1 MPDSDVS
8 DVGFAEFVA
17 VLLVETLDSIVASH
31 ASQEDRLRALEA
43 AADVTAEE
51 VAATSITGGMVD
63 LTLVELFPDGK
74 GGTIVTVGGPTPP
87 PEVLTELDVTLPQ
100 RDGGLTSG
108 DVSAIR
114 NAVALFLARR
124 HLESVQEV
132 RRRGV
137 PRVLV
142 DGGTLRA
149 KLAFSTVRRTTNE
162 PSAARR
168 LAPGLSPA
176 VTRTVLGSLPASR
189 IGDLIGPRATILRP
203 EVLDGI
209 RDLRLR
215 VRPPLATP
223 EPGEPADRADIFGEI
238 EIRFRTE
245 A

>member
-31 ASQEDRLRALEA
+31 ASQEDRLRALDA
-43 AADVTAEE
+43 AADMTPEE

-63 LTLVELFPDGK
+63 LTLVELFPDGT
-74 GGTIVTVGGPTPP
+74 GGTTVAVGGPTPGS
-87 PEVLTELDVTLPQ
+87 ETLTELGITLPVC
-100 RDGGLTSG
+100 DGGLSTG
-108 DVSAIR
+108 DVSSIR
-114 NAVALFLARR
+114 NAIALVLARR

-142 DGGTLRA
+142 DGGTVRA
-149 KLAFSTVRRTTNE
+149 KLAFSTVRTKT
-162 PSAARR
+162 PQPTPARR
-168 LAPGLSPA
+168 VAPGLSPA
-176 VTRTVLGSLPASR
+176 VTRSVLEGIPLTRLS
-189 IGDLIGPRATILRP
+189 DLIGPRATILRP

-215 VRPPLATP
+215 VRPPVASTQ
-223 EPGEPADRADIFGEI
+223 PGEPAERAEIFGEV

-245 A
+245 D

>member
-1 MPDSDVS
+1 MPESTVS

-43 AADVTAEE
+43 AADFTAEE
-51 VAATSITGGMVD
+51 VAATSITAGMVD

-74 GGTIVTVGGPTPP
+74 GGTSVVVGGPSPSQD
-87 PEVLTELDVTLPQ
+87 VLAELGVTVPR
-100 RDGGLTSG
+100 RDGGLSSG
-108 DVSAIR
+108 DVGAIR
-114 NAVALFLARR
+114 NAVALLLARR

-137 PRVLV
+137 PRVVV

-149 KLAFSTVRRTTNE
+149 KLAFTTTRRADTT
-162 PSAARR
+162 PATPRRAGAGLTPAA
-168 LAPGLSPA
+168 
-176 VTRTVLGSLPASR
+176 TRDVLGSLPVSR
-189 IGDLIGPRATILRP
+189 IGDLLGPRATVLRP

-215 VRPPLATP
+215 VRPPETNP
-223 EPGEPADRADIFGEI
+223 EPGTPVEKADVFGEI

-245 A
+245 L

>member
-43 AADVTAEE
+43 AAEVTAEE

-74 GGTIVTVGGPTPP
+74 GGTTITVGGATPSP
-87 PEVLTELDVTLPQ
+87 DVLTELDVSLPE
-100 RDGGLTSG
+100 RDGGLSSG
-108 DVSAIR
+108 DVGAIR

-149 KLAFSTVRRTTNE
+149 KLAFSTARRTVSE
-162 PSAARR
+162 PSASRR
-168 LAPGLSPA
+168 PTPGLSPA
-176 VTRTVLGSLPASR
+176 LSRSVLGSLPASR
-189 IGDLIGPRATILRP
+189 IGDLVGPRATILRP
-203 EVLDGI
+203 EILDGI

-215 VRPPLATP
+215 VRPPMTTP
-223 EPGEPADRADIFGEI
+223 EPGGPTDRADIFGEI

>member
-1 MPDSDVS
+1 MPESTVS

-43 AADVTAEE
+43 TADLTAEE
-51 VAATSITGGMVD
+51 VAATSITAGMVD
-63 LTLVELFPDGK
+63 LTLVELFPDGQ
-74 GGTIVTVGGPTPP
+74 GGTSVVVGGPTPAP
-87 PEVLTELDVTLPQ
+87 DVLAELEVKVPR
-100 RDGGLTSG
+100 RDAGLTSG
-108 DVSAIR
+108 DVGMIR
-114 NAVALFLARR
+114 NAVALLLARR

-137 PRVLV
+137 PRVVV

-149 KLAFSTVRRTTNE
+149 KLAFTTTRRAGAA
-162 PSAARR
+162 PSSSGRAGGGLTPAATRDV
-168 LAPGLSPA
+168 LA
-176 VTRTVLGSLPASR
+176 SLPISR
-189 IGDLIGPRATILRP
+189 IDGLLGPRARVLRP

-215 VRPPLATP
+215 VRPPETDP
-223 EPGEPADRADIFGEI
+223 EPGTPAEKADVFGEI

-245 A
+245 P

>member
-31 ASQEDRLRALEA
+31 ASQEDRLRALDA
-43 AADVTAEE
+43 AAGVTPEE

-74 GGTIVTVGGPTPP
+74 GGSTVVVGGPTPS
-87 PEVLTELDVTLPQ
+87 PEVLAELDLKVPA
-100 RDGGLTSG
+100 RDGGLSSG
-108 DVSAIR
+108 DVGTIR

-149 KLAFSTVRRTTNE
+149 KLAFTTVRRAAADPT
-162 PSAARR
+162 PARSATS
-168 LAPGLSPA
+168 GLTPA
-176 VTRTVLGSLPASR
+176 VTRAVLGGLPAGR
-189 IGDLIGPRATILRP
+189 IGDLVGPRATILRP

-209 RDLRLR
+209 RDLRLH
-215 VRPPLATP
+215 VRPPVTTT
-223 EPGEPADRADIFGEI
+223 EPGTPNERADVFGEI

>member
-43 AADVTAEE
+43 AAEVTPEE
-51 VAATSITGGMVD
+51 VAATSITAGMVD
-63 LTLVELFPDGK
+63 LTMVELFPDGK
-74 GGTIVTVGGPTPP
+74 GGTTVTVGGPSPS
-87 PEVLTELDVTLPQ
+87 PEVLDELGVTLTE
-100 RDGGLTSG
+100 RDGGLSTS
-108 DVSAIR
+108 DVSSIR
-114 NAVALFLARR
+114 NAIAMFLARR

-149 KLAFSTVRRTTNE
+149 KVAFSTTRRTPTE
-162 PSAARR
+162 PRTARH

-176 VTRTVLGSLPASR
+176 VTRDVLRDLPVSR

-215 VRPPLATP
+215 VRPPATQP
-223 EPGEPADRADIFGEI
+223 VEGEPTERADIFGEI

-245 A
+245 L